1 MRKMLWIALFSL
13 ALPFGACSQV
23 NDLVD
28 SVTGGGSDES
38 SESTEGGSGDEAA
51 TDDGEATGEGG
62 DDGNEPAAQTDEGA
76 EDGAADGTPTP
87 ANTAAAD
94 GDAPEVN
101 TAPSG
106 LPVVEGRS
114 MDAAFALVP
123 ADPTGVMALDA
134 AALWAFYDALY
145 GDFGAFLEPADIDE
159 LFAEFLVESDIPE
172 AAANAIRVT
181 ELRDLVAAVWM
192 EEESILL
199 VVNASAVPE
208 APADGAA
215 AETFVEPPL
224 QVARRGDHVIFGFGA
239 GFTNA
244 LTDGPRFSPS
254 QWQAGWD
261 ALPENPAM
269 MVFVPSLG
277 DDPAAILREM
287 DLPPGFEF
295 TRAAA
300 AIRTDGAIGIAL
312 DMADDAM
319 IQQGLGA
326 MALGTEQ
333 FIGSMREMVP
343 PAYAG
348 WVEYLD
354 LGRRALLSQLTYERS
369 GTVSSLSVPA
379 AECGVQ
385 LALPIMI
392 GAAYFGLEQSPGGDL
407 GDVPPWQNVD
417 VATATGCGPMSGP
430 APTIP
435 RTLARLAP
443 ADPNTGGGMV
453 LWDLS
458 GMLRGALPTMGNLL
472 PVALDHSAVAAALGP
487 APLGLNG
494 LDDAE
499 GSGALYMQMDA
510 NSGDGS
516 AVLVAHRGVQSM
528 IPAPSGV
535 TAEVRDGV
543 GFVIAS
549 PEMTARLDA
558 PLDPT
563 APWPRAINALPANTV
578 LAFGVDGGIASQSDE
593 VPIPAVQ
600 AVINATQV
608 AVMGITADY
617 DAVGYV
623 LVDGDAAA
631 LAAALEPGLRAFA
644 TQMLQSVPES
654 EREFVEPLIDIY
666 MEMFE
671 FGHQGTD
678 IVTVELSLPMDNALL
693 RQSFLTGIGAA
704 IAIPAFMQYRSRLA
718 AEALDGSVAVEA
730 STMLVGPPAQLIETV
745 RAEAHR
751 YYLTERLDDEGKAL
765 PMRFPESVSFAPSLA
780 QMRDACAAN
789 GSAFV
794 SNDDLMM
801 YAATGWREL
810 GIASYAPGSDVAVE
824 FTSEGAGPNATYQ
837 ITVRGDQDCDSVYS
851 MFRTTGTVV
860 NGVPVAG
867 PVTEIEP
874 NE

>member
-1 MRKMLWIALFSL
+1 
-13 ALPFGACSQV
+13 
-23 NDLVD
+23 
-28 SVTGGGSDES
+28 
-38 SESTEGGSGDEAA
+38 
-51 TDDGEATGEGG
+51 
-62 DDGNEPAAQTDEGA
+62 
-76 EDGAADGTPTP
+76 
-87 ANTAAAD
+87 
-94 GDAPEVN
+94 
-101 TAPSG
+101 
-106 LPVVEGRS
+106 
-114 MDAAFALVP
+114 
-123 ADPTGVMALDA
+123 
-134 AALWAFYDALY
+134 
-145 GDFGAFLEPADIDE
+145 
-159 LFAEFLVESDIPE
+159 
-172 AAANAIRVT
+172 
-181 ELRDLVAAVWM
+181 
-192 EEESILL
+192 
-199 VVNASAVPE
+199 
-208 APADGAA
+208 
-215 AETFVEPPL
+215 
-224 QVARRGDHVIFGFGA
+224 
-239 GFTNA
+239 
-244 LTDGPRFSPS
+244 
-254 QWQAGWD
+254 
-261 ALPENPAM
+261 
-269 MVFVPSLG
+269 
-277 DDPAAILREM
+277 
-287 DLPPGFEF
+287 
-295 TRAAA
+295 
-300 AIRTDGAIGIAL
+300 
-312 DMADDAM
+312 
-319 IQQGLGA
+319 
-326 MALGTEQ
+326 
-333 FIGSMREMVP
+333 
-343 PAYAG
+343 
-348 WVEYLD
+348 
-354 LGRRALLSQLTYERS
+354 
-369 GTVSSLSVPA
+369 
-379 AECGVQ
+379 
-385 LALPIMI
+385 
-392 GAAYFGLEQSPGGDL
+392 
-407 GDVPPWQNVD
+407 
-417 VATATGCGPMSGP
+417 
-430 APTIP
+430 
-435 RTLARLAP
+435 
-443 ADPNTGGGMV
+443 
-453 LWDLS
+453 
-458 GMLRGALPTMGNLL
+458 
-472 PVALDHSAVAAALGP
+472 VAAALGP

-608 AVMGITADY
+608 ALMGITADY